1 MRFFKVYSFEFV
13 HFFKVFQVR
22 RTPVSGLCPA
32 HWAGGWEGVGFPDAR
47 ASALRWMPGAGNW
60 GLDEN
65 AAPTTSSAVPYWNK
79 GPYLALSE
87 K

>member
-1 MRFFKVYSFEFV
+1 M
-13 HFFKVFQVR
+13 Q
-22 RTPVSGLCPA
+22 
-32 HWAGGWEGVGFPDAR
+32 GVTFLDAR

-65 AAPTTSSAVPYWNK
+65 VTPTTQSAMPYWNK

>member
-1 MRFFKVYSFEFV
+1 M
-13 HFFKVFQVR
+13 
-22 RTPVSGLCPA
+22 SGLCPA
-32 HWAGGWEGVGFPDAR
+32 HLGGGWEGVVFPDAR

>member
-1 MRFFKVYSFEFV
+1 M
-13 HFFKVFQVR
+13 
-22 RTPVSGLCPA
+22 SGLCPA

-47 ASALRWMPGAGNW
+47 TSALRWMPGAGGW
-60 GLDEN
+60 GLDKIVT
-65 AAPTTSSAVPYWNK
+65 PTASSAVPYWNK